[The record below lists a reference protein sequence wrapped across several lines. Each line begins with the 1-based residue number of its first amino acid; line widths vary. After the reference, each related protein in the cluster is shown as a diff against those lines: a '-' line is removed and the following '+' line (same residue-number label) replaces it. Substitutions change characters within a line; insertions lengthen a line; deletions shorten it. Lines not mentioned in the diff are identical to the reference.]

1 MNALIVGGDRVQAI
15 RDEVDKF
22 ATQLGVQRTE
32 HWAGRKAGDARRTV
46 SARTR
51 VIIVV
56 CKRLSHELMR
66 HVRTQA
72 EEMGVPVIYCR
83 NSVAALPDELQCL
96 VSQQLAER
104 TLAAG
109 RRNPSAILRRSAYD
123 VDPHEIPH
131 YSRYPFR
138 AELQSPVV

>member
-15 RDEVDKF
+15 RDEVARF

-83 NSVAALPDELQCL
+83 NSVAALPDELQFL
-96 VSQQLAER
+96 VSKQLEAR
-104 TLAAG
+104 TPAADH
-109 RRNPSAILRRSAYD
+109 RSRSDILRRSTYG

-131 YSRYPFR
+131 YSGYPFR
-138 AELQSPVV
+138 AELQPPVV